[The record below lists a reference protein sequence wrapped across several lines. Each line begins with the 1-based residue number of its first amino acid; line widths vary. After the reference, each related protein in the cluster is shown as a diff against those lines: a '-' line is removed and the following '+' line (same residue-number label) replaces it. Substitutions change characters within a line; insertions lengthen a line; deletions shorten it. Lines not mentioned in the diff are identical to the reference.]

1 MKLSRIYDL
10 AVSEGMAA
18 DPRGKESV
26 AKALA
31 TAKKE
36 FEALKE
42 KDKGFFDKE
51 KLTNPYAD
59 TRILN
64 GDGATEVKHVIVGI
78 DMEVGEVLLAD
89 RLREKG
95 QKIDLIMAHH
105 PEGRAGANFYE
116 VMNMQTDIW
125 GRFGVP
131 INVAEGLM
139 KDRVKEVERKVMPA
153 NHNRAVDAAK
163 LLGIPMMCVHTP
175 ADNHVASYLQELFGN
190 KKPETLCEVMEML
203 REIPEYRN
211 AAKINA
217 GPKIL
222 FGEPKSRAGKI
233 FVDMTGGTEG
243 PKDMFEKLEAAGI
256 GTIVAMHV
264 GEEHFKNVQKGHVN
278 VVIAGHISSD
288 TLGLNLLFD
297 KLAKEEKFE
306 FISCSGFER
315 ISR

>member
-1 MKLSRIYDL
+1 MKLSNIYDF
-10 AVSEGMAA
+10 VVREGMAA
-18 DPRGKESV
+18 DPRGKEAV

-31 TAKKE
+31 RMKKE

-42 KDKGFFDKE
+42 NDKEFFDKE

-64 GDGATEVKHVIVGI
+64 GDGATEVKRAIVGI
-78 DMEVGEVLLAD
+78 DMEVGEVLLTD
-89 RLREKG
+89 RLKEKG
-95 QKIDLIMAHH
+95 KKIDLIIAHH

-139 KDRVKEVERKVMPA
+139 KDRIKEVERRVMPA
-153 NHNRAVDAAK
+153 NHTRAVDAAR
-163 LLGIPMMCVHTP
+163 LLDIPMMCVHTP
-175 ADNHVASYLQELFGN
+175 ADNHVASYLQKLFDG
-190 KKPETLCEVMEML
+190 KKAETLREVIEML

-222 FGEPKSRAGKI
+222 FGEPRSRAGKI

-243 PKDMFEKLEAAGI
+243 PKDMFEKLESAGV

-297 KLAKEEKFE
+297 KLAKEDKFE
-306 FISCSGFER
+306 FIGCSGFER